1 MSIRQSRLSETAL
14 QQPPLPHGIA
24 PTTTLDARPEFPFAD
39 TLILDSKAQDVLYS
53 RFLYV
58 INVGC
63 CCRSRNRIM
72 LAHDGTIET
81 ALMRGR

>member
-1 MSIRQSRLSETAL
+1 MNVRQSRLSKSAL
-14 QQPPLPHGIA
+14 QQSLLSHGIA

-72 LAHDGTIET
+72 LAQDGI
-81 ALMRGR
+81 LKQH